1 MNKTLLVPVSDN
13 HPYVQVVCLQK
24 LHAAHKAMFLHVVGA
39 ITLIGLQN
47 NVKFLL
53 IEL

>member
-13 HPYVQVVCLQK
+13 HPDVQVVCLQE
-24 LHAAHKAMFLHVVGA
+24 LHAAHKAMLLHVVGA
-39 ITLIGLQN
+39 ITLIGLHN
-47 NVKFLL
+47 NVKFFS